1 MCYDRVGTRE
11 GDLVGITLKA
21 PEPVTDEGLLE
32 FSRRNP
38 GLRFERSAGGEL
50 IVTPAG
56 SRSAR
61 RELQLGAQLEHWARR
76 DGRGL
81 AFGPSAGFRLP
92 DGSVLAPDA
101 AWVRRERW
109 DALTDEEQEGFAPLC
124 PDVVF
129 EIASKTDD
137 LRDLRAKVRRYL
149 TNGAHVALL
158 IDPQSLIVEIYRP
171 GQEPQVL
178 SRPQAVTLTPELPG
192 FTLDVAPIFES

>member
-1 MCYDRVGTRE
+1 M
-11 GDLVGITLKA
+11 GITLKP
-21 PEPVTDEGLLE
+21 PEPVTDEELLE

-38 GLRFERSAGGEL
+38 SFQFERSAGGEL

-56 SRSAR
+56 SRSGR

-76 DGRGL
+76 DGSGL

-137 LRDLRAKVRRYL
+137 LRDLRAKMRAYL
-149 TNGAHVALL
+149 TNGARVALV
-158 IDPQSLIVEIYRP
+158 IDPRSLTVEIYRP

-178 SRPQAVTLTPELPG
+178 LRPQALTLTPELPG